1 MNEGFM
7 YIKTMQNG
15 NPMFWAYRIVPYDN
29 TNSNQQAQDKNI
41 NSEQNINISEQLEQ
55 YNNRVIKLEEQVNNI
70 QNIIKQN
77 NAKTTNTSPKGGDWQ
92 L

>member
-1 MNEGFM
+1 MHAREGNYGSDM
-7 YIKTMQNG
+7 CQRQENTCKKGKNRDKSDLELAGKLAQQN
-15 NPMFWAYRIVPYDN
+15 YDE
-29 TNSNQQAQDKNI
+29 KLL
-41 NSEQNINISEQLEQ
+41 SEVEKQL
-55 YNNRVIKLEEQVNNI
+55 KNI